1 MKSADKNIFLLLIV
15 TLLSACGGYLSE
27 NKTHWSINPEEMHAW
42 QPPDEVALSARRSNQ
57 LRLDDLTAEIEVL
70 FGNHSA
76 LTGQELALF
85 NATNKVDPKINEM
98 DSSYNRSIESERER
112 KNRMEKDL
120 ELSKIGFLDAE
131 ERLRKLMAVKPPIM
145 FPVSDYNF
153 AMKKFSKGK
162 FKESLELFFKLNKQK
177 PPLFLQDNIQFGIGS
192 AYYRLKK
199 YSKAKKHFHNVL
211 GRYPQG
217 DKNFIS
223 YFMLGVI
230 HNLQGEK
237 SRAIF
242 LLEEAL
248 EKNPPEK
255 MRNMINHLIS
265 IVNDEST
272 HATG

>member
-1 MKSADKNIFLLLIV
+1 MKSADKNIFLLLIA
-15 TLLSACGGYLSE
+15 TLLGACGGYLSE
-27 NKTHWSINPEEMHAW
+27 NKTHWSINPAEMHAW

-70 FGNHSA
+70 FVNHSA
-76 LTGQELALF
+76 LTDQELALF
-85 NATNKVDPKINEM
+85 NSTNKIDPKINEM

-120 ELSKIGFLDAE
+120 ELSKTGFLDAE

-248 EKNPPEK
+248 EKNPPGK
-255 MRNMINHLIS
+255 MRNMINHLIR